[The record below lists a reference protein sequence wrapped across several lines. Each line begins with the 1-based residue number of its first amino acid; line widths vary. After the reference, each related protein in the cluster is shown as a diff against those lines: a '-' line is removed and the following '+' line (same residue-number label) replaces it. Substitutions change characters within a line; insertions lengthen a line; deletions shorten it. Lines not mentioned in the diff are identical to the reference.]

1 MPERILTG
9 VSAAPGIAIG
19 VAFLWDRE
27 SATDNGRPDID
38 DRPRA
43 AEQALAALA
52 GAQAELEA
60 LAERMRLQGRANEAE
75 VIESGAMM
83 AMDPLLHEAVRDL
96 VLHAGRSP
104 AGAIREAIE
113 GAAAQ
118 LDALED
124 PMLAARAADVRS
136 LGRRASRLVTGD
148 VAPES
153 RSNGEGVDGVV
164 IASDLG
170 PADVA
175 EFGRGVRAL
184 GLADGGLTGHAA
196 IVARSLG
203 LPMVIGLGP
212 GALELEEAEPLIVDG
227 DRGLVV
233 ASPAPERLSAARRT
247 IERRTSAALSAPAPG
262 QPTLTRDG
270 RRIRVLANVSGRTE
284 LEVALAAGAEGVGLL
299 RTELAFLDAPTWPSV
314 NDQRRALESTF
325 ALLAGRIATVRLFD
339 FGGDKTPPFLRG
351 ARGRGVE
358 LLLDAPD
365 ALTAQLEAILT
376 LGAASELRVLIPM
389 VTDLGQVRA
398 VRACLRDALRSRPLA
413 RAPLLG
419 AMIETPTAVA
429 IADRLA
435 ADVGLMSIG
444 TNDLTSLQLGLD
456 RTEAAAAPTHHPEV
470 LRLIANTARAARSAG
485 IVVEVCGEAASD
497 PLVMPLLVGLGVD
510 ELSVGAARVAGV
522 RSWVTRLDYAEL
534 SAVAARALEADS
546 PAEVEML
553 LGPTRRL
560 LVGDD

>member
-1 MPERILTG
+1 
-9 VSAAPGIAIG
+9 
-19 VAFLWDRE
+19 
-27 SATDNGRPDID
+27 
-38 DRPRA
+38 
-43 AEQALAALA
+43 
-52 GAQAELEA
+52 
-60 LAERMRLQGRANEAE
+60 
-75 VIESGAMM
+75 
-83 AMDPLLHEAVRDL
+83 
-96 VLHAGRSP
+96 VLRAGRSP
-104 AGAIREAIE
+104 AGAIREGIE
-113 GAAAQ
+113 AAAAQ
-118 LDALED
+118 LDALAD

-136 LGRRASRLVTGD
+136 LGRRAARLVTGD
-148 VAPES
+148 AAPEL
-153 RSNGEGVDGVV
+153 RANGNGVDGVV

-184 GLADGGLTGHAA
+184 GLAGGGLTGHAA

-212 GALELEEAEPLIVDG
+212 GVLELEEAEPLIVDG

-247 IERRTSAALSAPAPG
+247 LERRSSAALGAPEPG
-262 QPTLTRDG
+262 QPALTLDG
-270 RRIRVLANVSGRTE
+270 RRIRVLANVSGRIE

-299 RTELAFLDAPTWPSV
+299 RTELAFLDAPAWPSV
-314 NDQRRALESTF
+314 DEQRRALESTF

-365 ALTAQLEAILT
+365 ALTAQLEAILAV
-376 LGAASELRVLIPM
+376 GAASELRVLIPM

-398 VRACLRDALRSRPLA
+398 VRARLRDALRSRPLA

-444 TNDLTSLQLGLD
+444 TNDLTSMQLGLD
-456 RTEAAAAPTHHPEV
+456 RVGAAAAPTHHPEV
-470 LRLIANTARAARSAG
+470 LRLIATAAGAARRAG
-485 IVVEVCGEAASD
+485 IALEVCGEAASD
-497 PLVMPLLVGLGVD
+497 PVVMPLLVGLGVD
-510 ELSVGAARVAGV
+510 ELSVGAARVAAV
-522 RSWVTRLDYAEL
+522 RSWVTRLDYAQ
-534 SAVAARALEADS
+534 VAAMAVRALEMES
-546 PAEVEML
+546 SAEVEAL
-553 LGPTRRL
+553 VAPTQRL

>member
-19 VAFLWDRE
+19 VVCLWDQE
-27 SATDNGRPDID
+27 SASEGAEADVE
-38 DRPRA
+38 DRPGA
-43 AEQALAALA
+43 AEQAVAALA
-52 GAQAELEA
+52 GAGAELEG
-60 LAERMRLQGRANEAE
+60 LAERMRNQGRAEEAE
-75 VIESGAMM
+75 VIESGALM
-83 AMDPLLHEAVRDL
+83 AMDPLLHETVRTL
-96 VLHAGRSP
+96 VLVAGRSP

-113 GAAAQ
+113 VAAAQ
-118 LDALED
+118 LDSLAD
-124 PMLAARAADVRS
+124 PTLAARAADVRS
-136 LGRRASRLVTGD
+136 LGRRAARLVTGD
-148 VAPES
+148 LAPGS
-153 RSNGEGVDGVV
+153 HSNGNGADGVV

-184 GLADGGLTGHAA
+184 GLAKGGLTGHAA

-212 GALELEEAEPLIVDG
+212 GVLELEEAEPLIVDG

-233 ASPAPERLSAARRT
+233 ASPDPERLSAARQT
-247 IERRTSAALSAPAPG
+247 LERRSAAALTAPKPG
-262 QPTLTRDG
+262 EPTFTRDG
-270 RRIRVLANVSGRTE
+270 RRVRVLANVSGHIE
-284 LEVALAAGAEGVGLL
+284 LEVALSAGAEGVGLL
-299 RTELAFLDAPTWPSV
+299 RTELAFLDAPAWPSF
-314 NDQRRALESTF
+314 DEQRRALESTF

-365 ALTAQLEAILT
+365 ALTAQLEATLA
-376 LGAASELRVLIPM
+376 LGAASDLRVLIPM
-389 VTDLGQVRA
+389 VTDLDQVRA
-398 VRACLRDALRSRPLA
+398 VRARLRDALRRRPLA
-413 RAPLLG
+413 HAPVLG

-435 ADVGLMSIG
+435 SDVGLMSIG

-456 RTEAAAAPTHHPEV
+456 RTGAAAAPTHHPEV
-470 LRLIANTARAARSAG
+470 LRLIATTASAARRAG

-510 ELSVGAARVAGV
+510 ELSVGAARVATV
-522 RSWVTRLDYAEL
+522 RSWVTRLDHAEL
-534 SAVAARALEADS
+534 TALAARALTMESA
-546 PAEVEML
+546 AEVATL
-553 LGPTRRL
+553 LAPIRKL
-560 LVGDD
+560 LAED

>member
-1 MPERILTG
+1 
-9 VSAAPGIAIG
+9 
-19 VAFLWDRE
+19 
-27 SATDNGRPDID
+27 
-38 DRPRA
+38 
-43 AEQALAALA
+43 
-52 GAQAELEA
+52 
-60 LAERMRLQGRANEAE
+60 
-75 VIESGAMM
+75 
-83 AMDPLLHEAVRDL
+83 
-96 VLHAGRSP
+96 
-104 AGAIREAIE
+104 
-113 GAAAQ
+113 
-118 LDALED
+118 
-124 PMLAARAADVRS
+124 MLAARAADVRS
-136 LGRRASRLVTGD
+136 LGRRAARLVTGG
-148 VAPES
+148 VAPEV
-153 RSNGEGVDGVV
+153 RANGNGVDGVV

-212 GALELEEAEPLIVDG
+212 GVLELEEAEPLIVDG
-227 DRGLVV
+227 DLGLIV

-247 IERRTSAALSAPAPG
+247 LERRSAAVLAAPEPG
-262 QPTLTRDG
+262 RPALTLDG
-270 RRIRVLANVSGRTE
+270 RRIRVLANVSGRLE

-299 RTELAFLDAPTWPSV
+299 RTELAFLDAPGWPSV
-314 NDQRRALESTF
+314 DEQRRALESTF

-365 ALTAQLEAILT
+365 ALTAQLEAILA

-389 VTDLGQVRA
+389 VTDLGQVLA
-398 VRACLRDALRSRPLA
+398 VRARLRDALRSRPLA
-413 RAPLLG
+413 SAPLLG

-435 ADVGLMSIG
+435 TDVGLMSIG
-444 TNDLTSLQLGLD
+444 TNDLTSMQLGLD
-456 RTEAAAAPTHHPEV
+456 RVGAAAAPTHHPEV
-470 LRLIANTARAARSAG
+470 LRLIATTAAAARRAG
-485 IVVEVCGEAASD
+485 IAVEVCGEAASD

-510 ELSVGAARVAGV
+510 ELSVGAARVATV
-522 RSWVTRLDYAEL
+522 RSWVTKLDYTH
-534 SAVAARALEADS
+534 VAAMAVRALAMES
-546 PAEVEML
+546 SAEVEAL
-553 LGPTRRL
+553 VAPTRRL